1 MSRFLPTLNETENY
15 KRNMADVTAHMRGI
29 DMPPAAYLSLGLRV
43 YIAVTVATLGR
54 EEATTLIY
62 GAGLDAGVH
71 LWRAPPPVAP
81 IESRC
86 RRAESAARAWRRAF
100 LALGVVIA
108 LAWGLR

>member
-1 MSRFLPTLNETENY
+1 MSRFLPTFNEAEEFDRIVASRTAEMH
-15 KRNMADVTAHMRGI
+15 RQDV
-29 DMPPAAYLSLGLRV
+29 PPAVYLSFTLRV
-43 YIAVTVATLGR
+43 DIAIAVETLGR
-54 EEATTLIY
+54 EEAAALIL

-81 IESRC
+81 IEARC

-100 LALGVVIA
+100 LALGFVIA

>member
-1 MSRFLPTLNETENY
+1 MRPKSSIESSLPAPLKCIGKTC
-15 KRNMADVTAHMRGI
+15 R
-29 DMPPAAYLSLGLRV
+29 PPSICRLLSGV
-43 YIAVTVATLGR
+43 DIAIAVETLGR
-54 EEATTLIY
+54 EEAAALIL

-81 IESRC
+81 IEARC

-100 LALGVVIA
+100 LALGFVIA

>member
-1 MSRFLPTLNETENY
+1 MSRFLPTLNESENFDQNR
-15 KRNMADVTAHMRGI
+15 KSVTAHMRGHSV
-29 DMPPAAYLSLGLRV
+29 PPPLYLSHCLRV
-43 YIAVTVATLGR
+43 YIAIAVETLGR
-54 EEATTLIY
+54 DEATALIY

-100 LALGVVIA
+100 LALGFVIA